1 MAFANDAH
9 PDTLPEQCVVI
20 ADELTPSRFLELD
33 RSRVVAVATHSGSPA
48 SHAAMLARGIWRS
61 DAGAARRVL
70 RRIWRRG
77 RRPLSMPTRAAS
89 CSRLRARCA
98 NATRSESRN
107 ATHASG
113 EAVKRASRPARTHA
127 GTLIRVLLNV
137 DDPAGLAGLDPSHCD
152 GIGLTRTEFLF
163 HGGTDLPDEQTQLD
177 CYRRL
182 VAWARG
188 RPVTVR
194 TLDAGGDKP
203 IRGLTIEGESNP
215 FLGLRGVRLSL
226 SRPEIFAT
234 QLRALARAAAGAE
247 LKVMLPMVTKPD
259 ELDETR
265 RLLSAEVQALRSAGI
280 DAAMPRLG
288 MMVEVPAAAM
298 TVETFD
304 ADFFSIGTNDLTQY
318 VLAAGRDSTAVADL
332 LDPLHPAVLE
342 LIARVAGAC
351 AGTGREVSVC
361 GEMAAQPEGLRA
373 LLEVGIRTVSVPPA
387 ALASTKAALAA
398 L

>member
-1 MAFANDAH
+1 M
-9 PDTLPEQCVVI
+9 
-20 ADELTPSRFLELD
+20 
-33 RSRVVAVATHSGSPA
+33 
-48 SHAAMLARGIWRS
+48 
-61 DAGAARRVL
+61 
-70 RRIWRRG
+70 
-77 RRPLSMPTRAAS
+77 
-89 CSRLRARCA
+89 
-98 NATRSESRN
+98 
-107 ATHASG
+107 
-113 EAVKRASRPARTHA
+113 
-127 GTLIRVLLNV
+127 
-137 DDPAGLAGLDPSHCD
+137 
-152 GIGLTRTEFLF
+152 
-163 HGGTDLPDEQTQLD
+163 
-177 CYRRL
+177 
-182 VAWARG
+182 
-188 RPVTVR
+188 
-194 TLDAGGDKP
+194 P

-226 SRPEIFAT
+226 SRPEVFAT

-247 LKVMLPMVTKPD
+247 LKVMLPMVTNPD

-288 MMVEVPAAAM
+288 MMIEVPAAAM

-318 VLAAGRDSTAVADL
+318 VLAAGRDSTAVAGL

-361 GEMAAQPEGLRA
+361 GEMAAQPECLRA
-373 LLEVGIRTVSVPPA
+373 LLDAGIRVVSVPPA
-387 ALASTKAALAA
+387 ALASTKASVAA